1 MTKNPMVWIS
11 YAMMSVS
18 NIKGFE
24 ADVVLSDRKRTI
36 EAMTRN
42 RLGEVQ
48 PDEFFPKEVYAK
60 YKDKKEGKQP
70 DLFMAG
76 GFWTVSSDCASVLR
90 QFDLGE
96 GKLYPVKL
104 LQHDRTTPVEGEY
117 FCLNFGSQKTAVLTD
132 QSPRIHKP
140 YENYDIW
147 EPPAA
152 MKDKDIAIS
161 ASALDGPD
169 IWMDTQMR
177 DAFFVSDALCQ
188 ALRAAKVSRPFA
200 LRKCIVI

>member
-1 MTKNPMVWIS
+1 MYK
-11 YAMMSVS
+11 
-18 NIKGFE
+18 
-24 ADVVLSDRKRTI
+24 
-36 EAMTRN
+36 
-42 RLGEVQ
+42 
-48 PDEFFPKEVYAK
+48 K
-60 YKDKKEGKQP
+60 YKDKQKKIQP
-70 DLFMAG
+70 ALFMAG
-76 GFWTVSSDCASVLR
+76 GFWTVSSDCAAVLR
-90 QFDLGE
+90 QFELGE

-104 LQHDRTTPVEGEY
+104 LQHDRNTPVEGEY
-117 FCLNFGSQKTAVLTD
+117 FCLNFGAQKTTVLTD

-177 DAFFVSDALCQ
+177 DAFFVSNPLALL
-188 ALRAAKVSRPFA
+188 LRAANVSRAFS
-200 LRKCIVI
+200 LRKCIVV